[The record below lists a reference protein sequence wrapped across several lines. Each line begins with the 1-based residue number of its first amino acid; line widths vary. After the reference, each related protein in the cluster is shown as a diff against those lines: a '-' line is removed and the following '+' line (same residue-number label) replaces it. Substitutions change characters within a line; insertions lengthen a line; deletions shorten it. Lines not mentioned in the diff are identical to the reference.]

1 MREAFL
7 IIICLFIASFWEIII
22 SPVITIY
29 GVKPSIGV
37 MLVAFFAL
45 YRTGFAYAF
54 FAFLWGLII
63 DSASPGNMGWNS
75 LILILIGSALNF
87 IRNHFNW
94 QGVSTQVA
102 VVSLSVLAHT
112 SVNYVIQNI
121 DSLGNFFYFI
131 VRFALTS
138 ALYSGAIW
146 LLIRYLPVFRY
157 RTRET

>member
-1 MREAFL
+1 MREAIL
-7 IIICLFIASFWEIII
+7 IVFCLFIASFWEILI
-22 SPVITIY
+22 SPVIAIY
-29 GVKPSIGV
+29 GIEPNIGV

-63 DSASPGNMGWNS
+63 DSVSPGNMGWNS
-75 LILILIGSALNF
+75 LILILIGSAISF

-102 VVSLSVLAHT
+102 VVFLSVLVHT
-112 SVNYVIQNI
+112 SVNYIIQNI

-131 VRFALTS
+131 VRFAVAS
-138 ALYSGAIW
+138 ALYSGIIW
-146 LLIRYLPVFRY
+146 LLIQYLPVFRY
-157 RTRET
+157 RTRGI